1 MKIPLNIGNM
11 HAQSNKSAHTSSI
24 EKDVV
29 AIQKGDWKAKDSLS
43 KTFMT
48 LLTQY
53 AEKRSS
59 DPEEIA
65 SLIERGKQGIEKAAK
80 KFKMEPGANFQIFV
94 INFIEDAM
102 DKKGGGFFSKL
113 FGGGR

>member
-1 MKIPLNIGNM
+1 MGNM
-11 HAQSNKSAHTSSI
+11 HAQSNKSAQTSSI
-24 EKDVV
+24 EKDVT

-43 KTFMT
+43 KTFMP

-59 DPEEIA
+59 DPEEVA
-65 SLIERGKQGIEKAAK
+65 ALIERGKQGIEKAAK
-80 KFKMEPGANFQIFV
+80 KFKFGPGANFQIFV
-94 INFIEDAM
+94 VSYIEDSM

-113 FGGGR
+113 FGGG

>member
-1 MKIPLNIGNM
+1 MKIPLNMGNM
-11 HAQSNKSAHTSSI
+11 HAQNNKSAHVSSI
-24 EKDVV
+24 EKDVG

-43 KTFMT
+43 KTFMP

-59 DPEEIA
+59 DPKEIA
-65 SLIERGKQGIEKAAK
+65 TLIELGKGGIEKAAK
-80 KFKMEPGANFQIFV
+80 KFKMGPGANFQIFV
-94 INFIEDAM
+94 VNFIEEAM

-113 FGGGR
+113 FGGG